1 MGKASQKSAFDAWK
15 KPLSGRCPSSCCAGM
30 RFLLICTIYF
40 EPYCARQWKISVESV
55 NYFMFAP
62 NYSLTFFV
70 FCVKIEMRWSLA
82 DYCRKEARNEASWV

>member
-1 MGKASQKSAFDAWK
+1 MGET
-15 KPLSGRCPSSCCAGM
+15 CCRGAALLLLPQE
-30 RFLLICTIYF
+30 RVFLLICTINF
-40 EPYCARQWKISVESV
+40 KPYCARQWKISVESV

-82 DYCRKEARNEASWV
+82 DYCRKEARNEAFWV